1 MADYKQLFMSYM
13 DAKGVKYQELDNNAV
28 RVSYNADNAKSV
40 TVFVIFDENGKNLAA
55 FRSWDIAKF
64 KDDKW
69 VDGLTV
75 CNTLNRKYRW
85 AKFCLSEEGSLSA
98 EDDAVLDEASC
109 GEECMQLVQRMVN
122 IVDEAYPTVMKAI
135 WG

>member
-1 MADYKQLFMSYM
+1 MANYKQLFMSFM
-13 DAKGVKYQELDNNAV
+13 DTKGIKYQELDNNAV
-28 RVSYNADNAKSV
+28 RVGYNTENAKSV
-40 TVFVIFDENGKNLAA
+40 TVFVIFDEDGKNLVA

-85 AKFCLSEEGSLSA
+85 VKFCLSDEGSLSA
-98 EDDAVLDEASC
+98 EDDALLDETSC
-109 GEECMQLVQRMVN
+109 GEECLQLVQRMVN